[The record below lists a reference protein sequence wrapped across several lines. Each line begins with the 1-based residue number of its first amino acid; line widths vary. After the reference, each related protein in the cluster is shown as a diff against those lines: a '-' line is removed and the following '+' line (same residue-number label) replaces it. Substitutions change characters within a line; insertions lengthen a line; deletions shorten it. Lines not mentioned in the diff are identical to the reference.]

1 MGTGKHTQ
9 IKKAQALREALIVL
23 RYGLPLPTSQ
33 PRLLIKSVCGV
44 GGHGW
49 SDSGGTGR
57 RDGGRRLGSVQHHFF
72 PWAEDIPRDLGGPPF
87 SINPKGR
94 EERRFREEPTTNGQP
109 VTSDERRDEQRATGS
124 DNGRQSIETR

>member
-72 PWAEDIPRDLGGPPF
+72 FPGPKIFPATLGVPLF
-87 SINPKGR
+87 RSIQREGR
-94 EERRFREEPTTNGQP
+94 KDAFVRNRRR
-109 VTSDERRDEQRATGS
+109 TG
-124 DNGRQSIETR
+124 NQ